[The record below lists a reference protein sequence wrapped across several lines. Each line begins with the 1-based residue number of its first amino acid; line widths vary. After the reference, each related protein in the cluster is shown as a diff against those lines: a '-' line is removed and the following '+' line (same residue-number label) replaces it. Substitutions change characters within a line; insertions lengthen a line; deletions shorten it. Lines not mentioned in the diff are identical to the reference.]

1 MKKTLI
7 IRSVAVF
14 LLFYVNGIQAQ
25 TNNDGLK
32 KALELAVTTSNMMQ
46 HNRAKEILAHVS
58 DYEFNNMKEI
68 AIIDSTLH
76 LIKTHISDLDNL
88 SETNQKKM
96 DDPKVK
102 ENNFLLATYS
112 TLASGSILTSQAFKA
127 VLNKVEMGR
136 LEHKPDGVILKLL
149 KNELKEMVSKY
160 SEK

>member
-7 IRSVAVF
+7 IHTIAVF
-14 LLFYVNGIQAQ
+14 LLFYINGIQAQ
-25 TNNDGLK
+25 PKNDGLN

-46 HNRAKEILAHVS
+46 HNRAKEILAHMT
-58 DYEFNNMKEI
+58 DYEFNNMKEV

-88 SETNQKKM
+88 SEMNQKKM

-102 ENNFLLATYS
+102 ENKFLLATYS
-112 TLASGSILTSQAFKA
+112 TLASGSILTSQAFKS
-127 VLNKVEMGR
+127 VLNKAEIGR
-136 LEHKPDGVILKLL
+136 LEHKPDVQILKLL
-149 KNELKEMVSKY
+149 KEELKEMVSKY

>member
-7 IRSVAVF
+7 IQTIAVF

-25 TNNDGLK
+25 NNNDGLK

-46 HNRAKEILAHVS
+46 HNLAKEILAHVT
-58 DYEFNNMKEI
+58 DYEFNNMKEV

-76 LIKTHISDLDNL
+76 LIKTHISDLDNS

-102 ENNFLLATYS
+102 ENNFLLLTYS
-112 TLASGSILTSQAFKA
+112 TLASGAILTSQAFKA
-127 VLNKVEMGR
+127 VLNKVEIGR
-136 LEHKPDGVILKLL
+136 LEHKQDVELLKLL
-149 KNELKEMVSKY
+149 KDELKEMVSKY